1 LISLC
6 ERVRQWSRIQT
17 IAGPMSSGI
26 TGRRLLIDRAAA
38 NIHYLI
44 CGVSNENQGV
54 GMAQAEIEWAAG

>member
-1 LISLC
+1 
-6 ERVRQWSRIQT
+6 
-17 IAGPMSSGI
+17 MSSGI